1 MIMIIIINNNNNNK
15 MFSSGLYPCCVYVTG
30 QNYNY
35 YSGLNFL
42 TGLGFK
48 IVNFFHLLALICE

>member
-1 MIMIIIINNNNNNK
+1 MIMIIIIITIIIVRC
-15 MFSSGLYPCCVYVTG
+15 SLQVSPCCVYVTG

-48 IVNFFHLLALICE
+48 IVNFLHLLALICE

>member
-1 MIMIIIINNNNNNK
+1 

-48 IVNFFHLLALICE
+48 IVNFLHLLALICE